1 MSRYNEDIYFNDL
14 LEWSYFNFN
23 HWHVFYENHCNN
35 HFSYEFFLRNH
46 EIIILL
52 HIKNNDLALPVI
64 V

>member
-23 HWHVFYENHCNN
+23 YRHVFYENYCNN
-35 HFSYEFFLRNH
+35 HFYYEFFLRNH

-52 HIKNNDLALPVI
+52 HIKNNDLALSVI